1 VSIEVMLLYFVD
13 GLTVGQIAKQTE
25 TSASRVRALLSEG
38 GIRIRRVNQ
47 GDSPTRDPV
56 CTSVHR
62 KGFPSFHEFVQNH
75 GLDSFGE
82 QAKLLGV
89 TEKAFVRVYESYRR
103 LLRQLEAAGRG
114 GPTAHRRSD
123 RG

>member
-1 VSIEVMLLYFVD
+1 MTLYFIE
-13 GLTVGQIAKQTE
+13 GLAVSQIAQKLGSSEPRT
-25 TSASRVRALLSEG
+25 RAILSEG

-47 GDSPTRDPV
+47 GDPPARDPV
-56 CTSVHR
+56 CAAVHR
-62 KGFPSFHEFVQNH
+62 MGFSSFHEFVQVH

-82 QAKLLGV
+82 QATLLGV

-103 LLRQLEAAGRG
+103 LLGHLEAAGRST
-114 GPTAHRRSD
+114 PSPQRRAD